1 MHHSSLFIINHH
13 HSSPFIITQHPSSL
27 FIIIHHHSSSFII
40 THHPASSLIIFIYY
54 FIRYKLRHGTVL
66 GDCRPQYN
74 DIWEL
79 RCELRAPGIPY
90 TMCTCR
96 RQIPE
101 EDARGGHR
109 ILALLR
115 LPFPSVHRRGSL
127 VHVGPLVAQH
137 LRGNHAGN
145 HAELPC
151 EPNPISAFGL
161 VSHPVP
167 NVKEESMAALVSERP
182 RHNRCWLSHLSAF
195 CRGIPYEQF
204 RRRGRRLL
212 HLFHRHAGCVLHRS
226 HLCSWAPACQPHPK
240 ALPSFHFPMPPPKFN
255 NNSNSSNRNSN
266 KKYQ

>member
-79 RCELRAPGIPY
+79 RCELRAPGMPY

-115 LPFPSVHRRGSL
+115 LPFPSVHRWSACCATSAWQSRRQSRRIT
-127 VHVGPLVAQH
+127 
-137 LRGNHAGN
+137 LRAKSNFCIWSGFP
-145 HAELPC
+145 PC
-151 EPNPISAFGL
+151 A
-161 VSHPVP
+161 
-167 NVKEESMAALVSERP
+167 
-182 RHNRCWLSHLSAF
+182 
-195 CRGIPYEQF
+195 
-204 RRRGRRLL
+204 
-212 HLFHRHAGCVLHRS
+212 
-226 HLCSWAPACQPHPK
+226 
-240 ALPSFHFPMPPPKFN
+240 
-255 NNSNSSNRNSN
+255 
-266 KKYQ
+266 

>member
-182 RHNRCWLSHLSAF
+182 RHNRCCLSHLSAF

-240 ALPSFHFPMPPPKFN
+240 ALPSFHLPPQSGWRRFSTLAPFHDAC
-255 NNSNSSNRNSN
+255 
-266 KKYQ
+266 